1 MPFDLQVFNKQT
13 YAAMTE
19 VVDQQVN
26 AFNEASGGTL
36 VLTAGQ
42 NQGDFSMEASFKQIA
57 GLVRRRNAYGTG
69 TVAAKRLEHLL
80 NVSVKVAAGT
90 PPIEFEKQQYTWIL
104 QNPELAAIK
113 IGEQLAIA
121 QVQDQLNAGIRA
133 LVAATSGNAA
143 VVHDDSSAAPTFR
156 VLNKGAG
163 KFGDRAGSL
172 RAWVLHSTTLHSLY
186 DNALAN
192 AEQLFT
198 FGTVNVM
205 RDAFGR
211 LFVVTDSDALINA
224 GATPTYNT
232 LGLVEGAGIV
242 QPNGDFHAV
251 LSDTVGGENIKTT
264 YQAEWTYNVGL
275 KGYAWDTAAGGKSP
289 TDAAI
294 GTSANWDKVA
304 TSNKDTAGVLV
315 KTL

>member
-19 VVDQQVN
+19 VVDQQVQLFN
-26 AFNEASGGTL
+26 AASGGTL
-36 VLTAGQ
+36 VLASGQ

-90 PPIEFEKQQYTWIL
+90 PPVEFEKQQYTWIL

-143 VVHDDSSAAPTFR
+143 VIHDGSAAAPTFR
-156 VLNKGAG
+156 VLNKGSA

-172 RAWVLHSTTLHSLY
+172 RAWVLHSTVLHSLY
-186 DNALAN
+186 DNALTN
-192 AEQLFT
+192 AEQLFSY
-198 FGTVNVM
+198 GTVNVM

-211 LFVVTDSDALINA
+211 LFVVTDSDALVNA
-224 GATPTYNT
+224 GETPTYNT

-251 LSDTVGGENIKTT
+251 LQDAVGSENIKTT

-289 TDAAI
+289 TDVAL
-294 GTSANWDKVA
+294 GTATNWDKVA
-304 TSNKDTAGVLV
+304 TSNKDTAGVLI